1 MHNPTAGGVLFSRR
15 CLRFSAVGGAIA
27 APYLG
32 CPSSESE
39 VLAGT
44 GTGYWSLRVHC
55 RSPLASP

>member
-1 MHNPTAGGVLFSRR
+1 MGKQTINTYATST
-15 CLRFSAVGGAIA
+15 AVGGAIA